1 MQFKTNIFL
10 EDHPGHTND
19 AERLWD
25 VHLSRGTSAKMI
37 IIIELRRHR
46 VLAQPAHLSGVL
58 AQLCQK

>member
-19 AERLWD
+19 AKRFWD
-25 VHLSRGTSAKMI
+25 VHLLRGRSAKMI
-37 IIIELRRHR
+37 IIIELPRH
-46 VLAQPAHLSGVL
+46 QVL